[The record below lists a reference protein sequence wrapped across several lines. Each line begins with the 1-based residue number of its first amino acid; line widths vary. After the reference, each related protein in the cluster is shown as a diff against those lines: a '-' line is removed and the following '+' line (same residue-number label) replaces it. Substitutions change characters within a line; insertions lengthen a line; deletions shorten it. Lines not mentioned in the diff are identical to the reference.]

1 MMTKSKK
8 EPAHKFQSTCCGSFQ
23 IHLPVIVYHSANT
36 DHNSYL
42 GLYSK
47 IFPDPFCLFVVR
59 ICDAYY
65 CQIVVEFF
73 LDWQWHFIESLPT
86 IHVLRWKRTFYKH
99 PANVFNVFIGKRF
112 QIFLLSL
119 HHIFSHNFF
128 YTFEYQESSLTA
140 TYSGQDLISLHLLLW
155 SPLARSSARLECELA
170 INFMLPINF
179 ILYVT
184 ASPFS
189 FPFLSN
195 TKNVIY
201 FCVFS
206 QTLKLSMDLF
216 YLHS

>member
-8 EPAHKFQSTCCGSFQ
+8 ELAHKFQCTCCGSFQ

-86 IHVLRWKRTFYKH
+86 IHVLVWINTFLQH
-99 PANVFNVFIGKRF
+99 QN
-112 QIFLLSL
+112 LLV
-119 HHIFSHNFF
+119 
-128 YTFEYQESSLTA
+128 SSLQNLHMFSNLFTKYLPNFSSLFL
-140 TYSGQDLISLHLLLW
+140 TIS
-155 SPLARSSARLECELA
+155 
-170 INFMLPINF
+170 
-179 ILYVT
+179 
-184 ASPFS
+184 
-189 FPFLSN
+189 
-195 TKNVIY
+195 
-201 FCVFS
+201 
-206 QTLKLSMDLF
+206 
-216 YLHS
+216 YLRHD